1 MWVQKI
7 SNLTEITMVTMRKKL
22 LFVDDDQNFL
32 ASLARLLR
40 HREQEWELILATS
53 VPEAF
58 GKIRENNID
67 VIISDVFMPGTDGI
81 ELLKFLKNGIHA
93 HTIPII
99 MITGKFDAELKRRA
113 LELGAADILNKPIE
127 PEELIARLISSLR
140 QKDYLDQITKLNV
153 TLVAKVNKRTRELV
167 EANTN
172 LELARQEAELA
183 SQTKSN
189 FLKNMSHEL
198 RTPLNAIIGYSDI
211 IEKSLLEKIE
221 GVEFLPDLKKI
232 NKAGWHLLKLIEDI
246 LSFSRIETGKM
257 EIEPVRFEL
266 SELISEIDII
276 FRPLAEKEQNTISF
290 EGDFEGPELFVD
302 RVKLKQILINLMG
315 NAIKFTSKGHITFT
329 VIRRNLN
336 TNSLSFEI
344 SDTGIGMAQ
353 NQLQDL
359 YQSFSLG
366 DSSSSRRFWGAGL
379 GLAISKPLALFLGG
393 DILVES
399 KIGVGST
406 FTLTIPVK
414 KVTAE
419 ENLISKEN

>member
-81 ELLKFLKNGIHA
+81 ELLKFLKNEIHA
-93 HTIPII
+93 PTIPII

-189 FLKNMSHEL
+189 FLRNMSHEL

-366 DSSSSRRFWGAGL
+366 DSSSSRRF
-379 GLAISKPLALFLGG
+379 GG
-393 DILVES
+393 QVWVWLLVN
-399 KIGVGST
+399 IWHY
-406 FTLTIPVK
+406 F
-414 KVTAE
+414 
-419 ENLISKEN
+419 